1 VAYAAAA
8 AYLENLAHLE
18 RGGAPAIA
26 AAHFDLR
33 RVEALLT
40 RLGDP
45 HRRPFVIHIAG
56 TKGKGSTAAMIA
68 SALQAG
74 GYRVGLYTSP
84 HLHTVRERFQVN
96 SALISQEAFAE
107 LATELRPH
115 VEAINAEA
123 AYGRLTTFE
132 AWTALA
138 FQHFFQERADV
149 AVLETGLGGRLDA
162 TNVAPAKV
170 CVITSISLDHTQVL
184 GDTLAAIAAE
194 KAGIIKRDST
204 VVTAPQAPEAIAVI
218 EEAARQR
225 GAARLIRAGDD
236 VLWDRDSADLEGQT
250 YTVQG
255 RLDIYRPRLPLLG
268 RHQGENL
275 AVAVAAL
282 ESAGEAGLRL
292 PKDALVTG
300 IGAVRWPGR
309 LEVLRRRPLVVVD
322 GAHNPYSIET
332 LVAALADLPHERA
345 HLVFGVSPD
354 KDIPGMIAAL
364 GGAFASVTVTAAV
377 GPRAAT
383 PEELVALFADVGL
396 AAVAASTVEQA
407 LHRALDQAAPE
418 DLVCVTG
425 SLFLVAEARAWL
437 LGIEEERSTQPGQ
450 R

>member
-1 VAYAAAA
+1 MEYAAAA
-8 AYLENLAHLE
+8 AYLESLAHLE
-18 RGGAPAIA
+18 RSGAPAIA

-33 RVEALLT
+33 RVEALLA

-74 GYRVGLYTSP
+74 GYSVGLYTSP

-96 SALISQEAFAE
+96 SVPISQEAFAE

-115 VEAINAEA
+115 IETINAEA

-138 FQHFFQERADV
+138 FRHFARAGVDV

-194 KAGIIKRDST
+194 KAGIIKPGAT
-204 VVTAPQAPEAIAVI
+204 VVTAPQDAEAMAVI
-218 EEAARQR
+218 DEAARSR
-225 GAARLIRAGDD
+225 GARRLIHVGRD
-236 VLWDRDSADLEGQT
+236 VAWERLGGDLEGQT
-250 YTVQG
+250 YAVHG
-255 RLDIYRPRLPLLG
+255 RLGTYRLSLPLLG

-282 ESAGEAGLRL
+282 EAAGEAGVPL
-292 PKDALVTG
+292 PEGALAAG
-300 IGAVRWPGR
+300 LGAVQWPGR
-309 LEVLRRRPLVVVD
+309 LEVLRRRPLLVVD

-332 LVAALADLPHERA
+332 LAAALADLPHERA

-364 GGAFASVTVTAAV
+364 GGAFASVTVTAAQ
-377 GPRAAT
+377 GPRAAASDD
-383 PEELVALFADVGL
+383 LVALFAEAGL
-396 AAVAASTVEQA
+396 GAAAAPSVEQA
-407 LHRALDQAAPE
+407 LLRALGLAAPD

-437 LGIEEERSTQPGQ
+437 LGIGET
-450 R
+450 